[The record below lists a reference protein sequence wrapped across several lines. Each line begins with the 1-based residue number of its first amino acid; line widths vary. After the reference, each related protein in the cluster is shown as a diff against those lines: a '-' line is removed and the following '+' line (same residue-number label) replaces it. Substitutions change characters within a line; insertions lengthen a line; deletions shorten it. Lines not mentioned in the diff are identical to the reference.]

1 MPLLKGKENVGKNIA
16 EMLKAGHP
24 KNQAI
29 AAAYHAAG
37 VDSKDWDPIHAELT
51 KDMKQEDWMGVLR
64 FIAEEMSELEHKPVA
79 IGDKWLAVACDRAV
93 VYDKQPHAALG
104 LARALGKKLTFDFAD
119 ESVRTVDQDGRMH
132 VSKTPIC
139 MAAVNDYRGSEIP
152 GWEELKLDPDA
163 IYAMF
168 RHPDEI
174 AKAAAT
180 SNNIQLLDEHVGVDA
195 NNPQKDLVA
204 GSCGTDAAWDGERL
218 WNSLVVWDADS
229 IKGILSEQK
238 RELSPSYRYDAVM
251 TAGEWNGAK
260 YDGIMTNIAFNHIAL
275 VEQGRQGP
283 DVCVMD
289 AKPKEVMSMSGI
301 LDRIA
306 HRGLIERF

>member
-16 EMLKAGHP
+16 EMLKTGKHSQ
-24 KNQAI
+24 KQAI

-37 VDSKDWDPIHAELT
+37 VDTKDWDPIHAEVT
-51 KDMKQEDWMGVLR
+51 KDMGPDDWMGVLK
-64 FIAEEMSELEHKPVA
+64 FITEEMGEPEHKPMAV
-79 IGDKWLAVACDRAV
+79 GDKWLACAHDRAFI
-93 VYDKQPHAALG
+93 YHKHEHAALG
-104 LARALGKKLTFDFAD
+104 LARALGKKLTFDFA
-119 ESVRTVDQDGRMH
+119 SVRTVDQDGRMH
-132 VSKTPIC
+132 VAKTPIC

-180 SNNIQLLDEHVGVDA
+180 SNNIQLLDEHVGVDV
-195 NNPQKDLVA
+195 NNPQKELVA

-289 AKPKEVMSMSGI
+289 TKPKEVMSMSGI